1 VKFPTTKI
9 GGIELSR
16 LLIGSNPFGGFSHFS
31 NARDEWLKKYFSVE
45 RIVEVLATCSARGL
59 NGFVSGVVPK
69 FYDALRMHEDQTG
82 RKLHWII
89 TPGGGSMIAET
100 IEEEI
105 DWCAKHGGEFILP
118 HPCWSD
124 VRLVPSKNEIIGFDD
139 IIKRI
144 RGLGLIPGVS
154 THRPETVVVCDRRP
168 YDVETYI
175 QILNPIGFLMTL
187 ETDWCARVIQQADH
201 PTICIKPL
209 AAGRVLP
216 PTGFKFAY
224 DNCKAVD
231 TVAAGFMSPEE
242 ANEDI
247 DICLE
252 ILTGAKREEKLQVTR
267 SKRAVMKPPRS
278 EAGDSRGREAAGR

>member
-1 VKFPTTKI
+1 MKFPTTKI

-31 NARDEWLKKYFSVE
+31 NARDEWLKKYFTVE
-45 RIVEVLATCSARGL
+45 RIVEVLEACSARGL
-59 NGFVSGVVPK
+59 NGFVSGVVPR
-69 FYDALRMHEDQTG
+69 FYDALRMHEDKTG
-82 RKLHWII
+82 RKIHWVV
-89 TPGGGSMIAET
+89 TPGGESMIAET

-105 DWCAKHGGEFILP
+105 DWSAKHGAEFILP
-118 HPCWSD
+118 HPCWTD
-124 VRLVPSKNEIIGFDD
+124 VQLVPSRNEIIGFDD
-139 IIKRI
+139 ITRRI
-144 RGLGLIPGVS
+144 RDLGLVPGVS
-154 THRPETVVVCDRRP
+154 THRPETVVVSDRRP

-187 ETDWCARVIQQADH
+187 ETDWAAHVIRHADR

-224 DNCKAVD
+224 DNCKPVD
-231 TVAAGFMSPEE
+231 TVCAGFMSPEE

-252 ILTGAKREEKLQVTR
+252 ILTGKKREENLQVTR
-267 SKRAVMKPPRS
+267 SKRAIMK
-278 EAGDSRGREAAGR
+278 